1 MNFLIIQGGWKA
13 LGPLGSGGAQPGG
26 LSFSG
31 APPSPPPGSSADS
44 AVGAR
49 AQQGLLRPLRLAS
62 ICLSEA
68 LEQVKAYGLGCRTP
82 LDRKPVPLAPWKGVS
97 CRPLCSPRLCAPEL
111 AGAREA
117 LESAPSR
124 GGRSSKR
131 DPGAGGARDRSASGS
146 AGQVGGL
153 RLAHPL
159 RGSLRTR
166 FRDGSLGFSQPL
178 ARDSS
183 LTR

>member
-31 APPSPPPGSSADS
+31 APRSPPPRSSADS
-44 AVGAR
+44 AEGAR
-49 AQQGLLRPLRLAS
+49 ARQGLLRPLRLAS

-68 LEQVKAYGLGCRTP
+68 LEQVKAWGPGCRTP
-82 LDRKPVPLAPWKGVS
+82 LDRKPAPLDPWWRGGS
-97 CRPLCSPRLCAPEL
+97 CCPLCSPRLGALEP
-111 AGAREA
+111 AGAQEA
-117 LESAPSR
+117 RESAPSR

-153 RLAHPL
+153 SA
-159 RGSLRTR
+159 GQTR
-166 FRDGSLGFSQPL
+166 APT
-178 ARDSS
+178 ARF
-183 LTR
+183 T